1 MGKRTWKTIDFQQVD
16 WPAVSEQAGR
26 VVVAIDAAKHDFV
39 ATLMD
44 GDRAVQALFR
54 WRHPQHTR
62 AVVERIAGLDAPVE
76 AVIEP
81 TGTYGDPVRHH
92 LQQAGVAVYRMPAKR
107 VADAAEL
114 YDGVASLH
122 DAKSSYVMAR
132 LHLEGVS
139 RRWSQPDEVSQALQA
154 WSKRLGWYRDRAQ
167 RAHSRLEAWL
177 ARHWPEA
184 PLVLGLDR
192 ASLLEL
198 LSAYGPP
205 SAVVADRDGA
215 RRLLTRVGGRFLEAE
230 KVEAL
235 LDSAAATI
243 GVPCLDAQL
252 EEGRELA
259 GELLAMRRACR
270 VIERR
275 VHEALGDE
283 PDVACQATAIGRMSA
298 AVLRAGL
305 GDPRQYPNAGAY
317 AKAGGLHLRERSSG
331 KHVGQLRITKRG
343 PGAVRQ
349 YLYFAVLRLLRHDG
363 PAWRWYRAKVARDGG
378 RTKPAITALM
388 RKLLKALWH
397 VGQGE
402 VFDEHR
408 LFGHTPAN

>member
-1 MGKRTWKTIDFQQVD
+1 MGKRTWKTVDFHQLD
-16 WPAVSEQAGR
+16 WSAVSSHAGAL
-26 VVVAIDAAKHDFV
+26 VVAIDAAKHDFA
-39 ATLMD
+39 ATVMRE
-44 GDRAVQALFR
+44 DRTVVALFR
-54 WRHPQHTR
+54 WRHPEDTR
-62 AVVERIAGLDAPVE
+62 AVIERIAGLAAPVE

-81 TGTYGDPVRHH
+81 TGTYGDPLRHH
-92 LQQAGVAVYRMPAKR
+92 LQQAGVAVYRMPPKR

-139 RRWSQPDEVSQALQA
+139 RPWSQPDEVSQALQA

-192 ASLLEL
+192 ASLLEAL
-198 LSAYGPP
+198 AEYGSP
-205 SAVVADRDGA
+205 AAMAADPGGA
-215 RRLLTRVGGRFLEAE
+215 RRLLARVGGRFLEAQ
-230 KVEAL
+230 KIEAL
-235 LDSAAATI
+235 LDAAATTL
-243 GVPCLDAQL
+243 GVPCLDAQV

-270 VIERR
+270 ALERR
-275 VHEALGDE
+275 VHETVGDE
-283 PDVACQATAIGRMSA
+283 PDVACQAAAIGRMSA

-343 PGAVRQ
+343 PSAVRQ
-349 YLYFAVLRLLRHDG
+349 YLYFAALRLLRHDG

-388 RKLLKALWH
+388 RKLLKALWY

-402 VFDEHR
+402 AFDEGR
-408 LFGHTPAN
+408 LFARTAAN

>member
-1 MGKRTWKTIDFQQVD
+1 MGKGSWKTIDFQQVD
-16 WPAVSEQAGR
+16 WSAVAPDQGR
-26 VVVAIDAAKHDFV
+26 LVVAIDAAKHDFV
-39 ATLMD
+39 ATVMD
-44 GDRAVQALFR
+44 AERAVRALLR

-62 AVVERIAGLDAPVE
+62 AVVERIAGLEAAVE
-76 AVIEP
+76 AVLEP
-81 TGTYGDPVRHH
+81 TGTYGDPVRYQ
-92 LQQAGVAVYRMPAKR
+92 LQQAGVAVYRMPPKR

-139 RRWSQPDEVSQALQA
+139 RHWAAPDELSQALRA

-184 PLVLGLDR
+184 ALVLGLDR

-198 LSAYGPP
+198 ISAYGAP
-205 SAVVADRDGA
+205 SAVAADPDGA
-215 RRLLTRVGGRFLEAE
+215 RRLLQRVGGRFLEAE
-230 KVEAL
+230 KIEAL
-235 LDSAAATI
+235 LEAAATTL
-243 GVPCLDAQL
+243 GVPCLDAQV
-252 EEGRELA
+252 EEGRALA

-270 VIERR
+270 ALERR
-275 VHEALGDE
+275 VHEAVGDA
-283 PDVACQATAIGRMSA
+283 PDVACQAKAIGRMSA

-305 GDPRQYPNAGAY
+305 GDVRDYPNAGAY

-331 KHVGQLRITKRG
+331 QHQGQLRITKRG
-343 PGAVRQ
+343 PAPVRQ
-349 YLYFAVLRLLRHDG
+349 YLYFAVLRLLRHHG

-388 RKLLKALWH
+388 RKLLKALWY
-397 VGQGE
+397 VGHGE
-402 VFDEHR
+402 AFDERR
-408 LFGHTPAN
+408 LFGQPPAS

>member
-16 WPAVSEQAGR
+16 WSAVSERAGPL
-26 VVVAIDAAKHDFV
+26 VVAIDAAKHDFV
-39 ATLMD
+39 AALMD
-44 GDRAVQALFR
+44 EDRTVVALFR
-54 WRHPQHTR
+54 WRHPEHTR
-62 AVVERIAGLDAPVE
+62 AVVERIAAVQAPVE
-76 AVIEP
+76 VVIEP

-92 LQQAGVAVYRMPAKR
+92 LQQAGMAVYRMPPKR

-139 RRWSQPDEVSQALQA
+139 RLWSEPDEVSQALQA

-167 RAHSRLEAWL
+167 RAHSRLEAWV

-184 PLVLGLDR
+184 PQALGLDR

-198 LSAYGPP
+198 ISVYGSP
-205 SAVVADRDGA
+205 SAVAADPDGA

-230 KVEAL
+230 KIEAL
-235 LDSAAATI
+235 LDGAATTI
-243 GVPCLDAQL
+243 GVPCLHAQV

-270 VIERR
+270 ALERR
-275 VHEALGDE
+275 VHEAVGDE

-305 GDPRQYPNAGAY
+305 GDPRRYPNAGAY

-378 RTKPAITALM
+378 RTKPAIIALM
-388 RKLLKALWH
+388 RKLLKALWY

-402 VFDEHR
+402 AFDERR
-408 LFGHTPAN
+408 LFGQEPAH